1 MQYWQDIPIGQHYRA
16 GPITLHKK
24 DILEFAAE
32 FDPQPFHLSSEAA
45 DESIFGGLC
54 ASGWQVCAL
63 MMRLLA
69 DTLNQENIMALGSP
83 GVEQLRWLKPVF
95 ANDQLHAD
103 ITIEDKTKHQDYG
116 DLICNI
122 SVYNQEEKC
131 VMSLSSPIMVAYQN
145 EGDSRND

>member
-1 MQYWQDIPIGQHYRA
+1 MQYWQDIPVGQHYRA
-16 GPITLHKK
+16 GPITLNKK

-69 DTLNQENIMALGSP
+69 DTLNEQKILAMGSP

-95 ANDQLHAD
+95 VEDQLRAD
-103 ITIEDKTKHQDYG
+103 ITITDKKEHPDYG
-116 DLICNI
+116 ELLCDIN
-122 SVYNQEEKC
+122 VYNQHEKC
-131 VMSLSSPIMVAYQN
+131 VMSLTSPIMVAHDKT
-145 EGDSRND
+145 GDQ

>member
-1 MQYWQDIPIGQHYRA
+1 MQYWQDIPIGQRYRA
-16 GPITLHKK
+16 GPITLLKK

-69 DTLNQENIMALGSP
+69 DTLNQEKIMALGSP

-95 ANDQLHAD
+95 ADDQLYAD
-103 ITIEDKTKHQDYG
+103 ITVDSKIKHQEYG
-116 DLICNI
+116 DLLCNI
-122 SVYNQEEKC
+122 SVYNQDEKC
-131 VMSLSSPIMVAYQN
+131 VMNLSSPIMVAYQDQD
-145 EGDSRND
+145 EVHND

>member
-1 MQYWQDIPIGQHYRA
+1 MQYWQDIPLGQSYRA
-16 GPITLHKK
+16 GPIVLLKK

-69 DTLNQENIMALGSP
+69 DTLNDNDIQALGSP
-83 GVEQLRWLKPVF
+83 GVEQLRWLKPVY
-95 ANDQLHAD
+95 ADDELSAD
-103 ITIEDKTKHQDYG
+103 IKVSGKTEHAEYG
-116 DLICNI
+116 DLLCEI
-122 SVYNQEEKC
+122 SVFNQDEKC
-131 VMSLSSPIMVAYQN
+131 VMSLSSPIMVAFNPAGGQQ
-145 EGDSRND
+145 